1 VKHLRSVAVKGP
13 IRLDQ
18 FLKWAGVSGTG
29 GQAKYIIQSGM
40 ISINGEK
47 SESRGKMLSD
57 GDIVEVRDMGSF
69 QVVFGTVERE

>member
-1 VKHLRSVAVKGP
+1 MRSVAVKGS

-18 FLKWAGVSGTG
+18 FLKWAGVSVTG
-29 GQAKYIIQSGM
+29 GQAKYIIQSGL

-47 SESRGKMLSD
+47 SESRGKILSD

-69 QVVFGTVERE
+69 RVVFGTVERE

>member
-1 VKHLRSVAVKGP
+1 MRSVAVKGS

-40 ISINGEK
+40 VKINGEK

-57 GDIVEVRDMGSF
+57 GDIVEVRDLGSF
-69 QVVFGTVERE
+69 RVVFGTVEKE